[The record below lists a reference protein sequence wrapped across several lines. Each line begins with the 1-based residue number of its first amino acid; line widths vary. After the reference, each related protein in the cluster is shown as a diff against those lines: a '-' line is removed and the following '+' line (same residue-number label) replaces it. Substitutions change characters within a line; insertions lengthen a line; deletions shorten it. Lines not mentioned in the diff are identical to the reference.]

1 MTEELKNSTN
11 TEGDKNWKETREKLA
26 FLEGRV
32 AEYEEKERVQI
43 FKDAGLDLSKGIGK
57 AVDKLYEGELTVE
70 GIQQYASEEFGV
82 DVDVGRQDGIQ
93 EVQEN
98 VQAVENSQAKL
109 DNLQK
114 SSVADVFGEDIEAQI
129 AEISAK
135 GTPRQSIAAKLLA
148 MEEDKANSK

>member
-1 MTEELKNSTN
+1 MTEELKNSTD

-109 DNLQK
+109 DNIQK

-135 GTPRQSIAAKLLA
+135 GTPRQAIAAKLLA

>member
-1 MTEELKNSTN
+1 M
-11 TEGDKNWKETREKLA
+11 
-26 FLEGRV
+26 
-32 AEYEEKERVQI
+32 
-43 FKDAGLDLSKGIGK
+43 
-57 AVDKLYEGELTVE
+57 YEGELTVE

-109 DNLQK
+109 DNIQK

-135 GTPRQSIAAKLLA
+135 GTPRQAIAAKLLA